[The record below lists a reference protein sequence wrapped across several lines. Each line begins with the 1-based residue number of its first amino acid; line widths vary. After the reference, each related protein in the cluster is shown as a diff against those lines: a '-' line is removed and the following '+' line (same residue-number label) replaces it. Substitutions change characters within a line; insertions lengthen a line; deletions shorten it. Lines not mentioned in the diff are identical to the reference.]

1 MKRSLTFACLLVC
14 GLGLSASAQ
23 TSLAPPAST
32 ASATAAPAGP
42 TKIAVI
48 AFQSAVGGTN
58 EGQRN
63 FAQLKTKFDPKQAQL
78 KAQSDE
84 IESLKNA
91 LKSQG
96 DKLSDQARAAQT
108 KTIDDK
114 EKLLQRSAE
123 DAQNDFQTEAGEVY
137 QQLAQKVY
145 EVLQGY
151 AQTNGYTLVV
161 DISTQQ
167 SPILWAAQST
177 DITAAIVQAYNVK
190 SGVAAPVG
198 GSPTAPRPA
207 GTGNRPPAAAPRPST
222 TTPAP
227 K

>member
-1 MKRSLTFACLLVC
+1 M
-14 GLGLSASAQ
+14 
-23 TSLAPPAST
+23 
-32 ASATAAPAGP
+32 
-42 TKIAVI
+42 
-48 AFQSAVGGTN
+48 
-58 EGQRN
+58 
-63 FAQLKTKFDPKQAQL
+63 
-78 KAQSDE
+78 
-84 IESLKNA
+84 
-91 LKSQG
+91 
-96 DKLSDQARAAQT
+96 
-108 KTIDDK
+108 
-114 EKLLQRSAE
+114 
-123 DAQNDFQTEAGEVY
+123 
-137 QQLAQKVY
+137 Y
-145 EVLQGY
+145 EVLQSY

-198 GSPTAPRPA
+198 GAPTAPRPA